1 MDQKEA
7 ATLREVFVIVQTKA
21 NPTRDVVVAVCA
33 SRERA
38 ERYIATESRLG
49 DLRIEMQQL
58 LQ

>member
-1 MDQKEA
+1 MDAEA
-7 ATLREVFVIVQTKA
+7 TALREVFVIVQTKT

-38 ERYIATESRLG
+38 ERYIAAESRQG
-49 DLRIEMQQL
+49 DLRVEMQQL

>member
-1 MDQKEA
+1 MDAKEA
-7 ATLREVFVIVQTKA
+7 AALREVFVIVQTKA

-38 ERYIATESRLG
+38 ERYVAVESHQG

>member
-1 MDQKEA
+1 MDTKEA
-7 ATLREVFVIVQTKA
+7 TALREVFVIVQTKA

-38 ERYIATESRLG
+38 ERYVAAESHQG
-49 DLRIEMQQL
+49 DLRVEMQQL